1 MATTKLNTKVVNASV
16 KSPAS
21 EAPAK
26 QVLEFDYAAYA
37 EQHGDLVT
45 FLTATVENDKPVL
58 KLRSDKRVWKVLYD
72 SQMQYGP
79 LVKSKTTM
87 KVIIDKDEAGW
98 VLLYPN
104 KDTHPLPQKKEVV
117 ELPEFLKARAKAI
130 RG

>member
-1 MATTKLNTKVVNASV
+1 MKTANTNTVNAS
-16 KSPAS
+16 
-21 EAPAK
+21 AK
-26 QVLEFDYAAYA
+26 QTLKFDYTAYA

-45 FLTATVENDKPVL
+45 FLTATVENDKPIL
-58 KLRSDKRVWKVLYD
+58 KLRSDKRIWKVLYD

-87 KVIIDKDEAGW
+87 KVIIDKDKAGW

-104 KDTHPLPQKKEVV
+104 GDTHPLPQKKEVA
-117 ELPEFLKARAKAI
+117 ELPEFLKARANAI